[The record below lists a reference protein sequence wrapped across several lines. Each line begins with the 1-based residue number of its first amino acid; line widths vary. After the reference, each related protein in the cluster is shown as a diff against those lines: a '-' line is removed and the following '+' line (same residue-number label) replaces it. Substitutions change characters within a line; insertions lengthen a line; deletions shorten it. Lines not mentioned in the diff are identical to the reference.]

1 MQVFIKKPSID
12 LYPGIR
18 VTKETELEY
27 KNENVKQTV
36 KDLVLHSVTKVKG
49 DGFKSK
55 YDTTIDLEDGD
66 ILIFEDEG
74 RGYIKPVE
82 GFVTIEEAIEQVHR
96 RFCEFQA
103 QGGRR
108 DPPHLYHPSR
118 HPVRRNLH
126 GYCPRTPHYRKD
138 GRPHR

>member
-1 MQVFIKKPSID
+1 MQVFIRKPSVD

-18 VTKETELEY
+18 VDKGTVLEY

-49 DGFKSK
+49 EGYKSK
-55 YDTTIDLEDGD
+55 YDTTVHLKEGD

-82 GFVTIEEAIEQVHR
+82 PFVTIEEAIEDL
-96 RFCEFQA
+96 A
-103 QGGRR
+103 
-108 DPPHLYHPSR
+108 
-118 HPVRRNLH
+118 NI
-126 GYCPRTPHYRKD
+126 KD
-138 GRPHR
+138 LG